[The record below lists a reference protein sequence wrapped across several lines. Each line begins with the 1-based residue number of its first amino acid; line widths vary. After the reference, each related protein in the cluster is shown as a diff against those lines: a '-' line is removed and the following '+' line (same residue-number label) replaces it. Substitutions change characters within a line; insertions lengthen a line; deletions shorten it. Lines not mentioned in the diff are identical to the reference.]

1 MPSSRVITS
10 VTFEKLLARL
20 APDRER
26 AAEEYETLRRR
37 LTKYFELKGLRSP
50 DSAADETLDR
60 IALKIEA
67 GEDVRDF
74 IHYAYGVARWI
85 FFERIRAEERERR
98 TYDNLAQLRNG
109 SESPSVAAYFETLEI
124 CLDELVEEDR
134 ELLRV
139 YYADAARVDCA
150 WQRIE
155 LAKTKGLTLNSL
167 RLRVFRLRQ
176 VLEKC
181 LRGES

>member
-1 MPSSRVITS
+1 MPSSHVLTS

-20 APDRER
+20 ATDRER
-26 AAEEYETLRRR
+26 EAEEYETLRRR

-74 IHYAYGVARWI
+74 IHYAYGLVRWI
-85 FFERIRAEERERR
+85 VFERIRAEERERR
-98 TYDNLAQLRNG
+98 TYDNLAQLRSG
-109 SESPSVAAYFETLEI
+109 SGSPSVAAYLETLEI
-124 CLDELVEEDR
+124 CLNQLVEEDR

>member
-1 MPSSRVITS
+1 MPRSRIVTT

-37 LTKYFELKGLRSP
+37 LTKYFDLKGLGSP

-60 IALKIEA
+60 MALKIEA

-74 IHYAYGVARWI
+74 IHYAFGVAHWVYL
-85 FFERIRAEERERR
+85 ERFRAEDRERSAYADLTQMRKVNYEHLAAPYLETLENCLDKLATEDRQLLR
-98 TYDNLAQLRNG
+98 TYYTDAAGVELAQQRINLAQSR
-109 SESPSVAAYFETLEI
+109 
-124 CLDELVEEDR
+124 D
-134 ELLRV
+134 
-139 YYADAARVDCA
+139 
-150 WQRIE
+150 
-155 LAKTKGLTLNSL
+155 LTLNSL

-176 VLEKC
+176 ALERC
-181 LRGES
+181 LRDES